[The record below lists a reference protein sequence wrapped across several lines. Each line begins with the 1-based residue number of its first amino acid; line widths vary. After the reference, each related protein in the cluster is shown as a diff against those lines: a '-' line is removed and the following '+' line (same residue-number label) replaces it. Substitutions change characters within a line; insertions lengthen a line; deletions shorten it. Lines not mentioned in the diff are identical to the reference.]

1 MEITCTQSEKEL
13 LICELAGKIGCPH
26 ECVLRT
32 LHGCEGCITD
42 KMGIQWI
49 IKIPIEI
56 ERKD

>member
-13 LICELAGKIGCPH
+13 LICELAGKIGCPS

-32 LHGCEGCITD
+32 LHGCDECVTN

-49 IKIPIEI
+49 IKIPIEL